1 MSAAVVAGC
10 LLITSFWPTRKLHP
24 VLLHITFTLS
34 EALKCLVISKTAC
47 LALMVGGKKNKS
59 TATLTCKT
67 HLKQINKIFNVLPS
81 RKPKMCRSAKPAW
94 IIMCAFTEMLGLSPN
109 RGAWF
114 CSTVAREEEAWPE
127 PSDVGT
133 QTRVKNGT
141 LTLMST
147 TGSSLFKSGENQGDW
162 LLNASCR
169 SLTSHPEAASSPSGH
184 SLWTLP
190 LIFCHASGTN
200 KNPLPEVLGLAGWK
214 LE

>member
-34 EALKCLVISKTAC
+34 EALKCLVISKQP
-47 LALMVGGKKNKS
+47 VWPWWWKKNKS

-67 HLKQINKIFNVLPS
+67 HLKQINRIFNVLPS
-81 RKPKMCRSAKPAW
+81 RKPKMSRSTKPTW

-109 RGAWF
+109 RDAWF

-133 QTRVKNGT
+133 QTRVR
-141 LTLMST
+141 T
-147 TGSSLFKSGENQGDW
+147 TKPERNANANEHDGSSLFESGETKETGSW
-162 LLNASCR
+162 MHLV
-169 SLTSHPEAASSPSGH
+169 G
-184 SLWTLP
+184 
-190 LIFCHASGTN
+190 F
-200 KNPLPEVLGLAGWK
+200 
-214 LE
+214 